1 MSVDVETSRAVAYR
15 RELGA
20 QQHAVNVR
28 EMQLRGSASAYLT
41 LYAATRP
48 LLPDE
53 HQGQEIVY
61 AWPDQAGAELSE
73 GDYREQ

>member
-1 MSVDVETSRAVAYR
+1 VDAETTRAAAYR
-15 RELGA
+15 RELGQ

-28 EMQLRGSASAYLT
+28 EMQLRGSASAYRA
-41 LYAATRP
+41 LYDVTKP

-61 AWPDQAGAELSE
+61 AWPDQAGAEQVE
-73 GDYREQ
+73 GTDERER

>member
-1 MSVDVETSRAVAYR
+1 MDPETLRAVAYR
-15 RELGA
+15 AELGA

-28 EMQLRGSASAYLT
+28 EMQLRGSASSYLA
-41 LYAATRP
+41 LYNATKP

-61 AWPDQAGAELSE
+61 AWPDQAGADQAE
-73 GDYREQ
+73 GVEERG